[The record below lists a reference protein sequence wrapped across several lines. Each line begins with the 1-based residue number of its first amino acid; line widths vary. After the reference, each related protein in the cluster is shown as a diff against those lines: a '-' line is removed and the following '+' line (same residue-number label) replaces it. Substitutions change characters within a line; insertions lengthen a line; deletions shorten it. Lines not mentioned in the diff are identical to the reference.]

1 MAPLLTSSLIPS
13 LDPQPSTLDP
23 VVFFPMHVSFALF
36 ADAANLSQEGKLNIL
51 GVFDAVQVATLPAV
65 HPRAH
70 LVVRLKGNRT
80 DIGVHTMTLQWI
92 SPSGDELWNS
102 GGQIEITPPP
112 PTVTEMDFPLIAPVD
127 LPIDAAG
134 GYVMRISLD
143 NEQRADVRLQV
154 RVGASPMMPAN
165 GMVS

>member
-1 MAPLLTSSLIPS
+1 
-13 LDPQPSTLDP
+13 
-23 VVFFPMHVSFALF
+23 MHVSFALF

-51 GVFDAVQVATLPAV
+51 GVFDAVQVATVPAV

-92 SPSGDELWNS
+92 NPSGNELWNS

-154 RVGASPMMPAN
+154 RIGAPNPIMPAN
-165 GMVS
+165 DMVS

>member
-1 MAPLLTSSLIPS
+1 
-13 LDPQPSTLDP
+13 
-23 VVFFPMHVSFALF
+23 MHVYFALF
-36 ADAANLSQEGKLNIL
+36 ADAANHSQEGKLNIL

-92 SPSGDELWNS
+92 GPSGNELWNS

-112 PTVTEMDFPLIAPVD
+112 ATVTEMDFPLIAPVD
-127 LPIDAAG
+127 LPIDDAG

-154 RVGASPMMPAN
+154 RVGAQSPIIPASN
-165 GMVS
+165 GLVS

>member
-1 MAPLLTSSLIPS
+1 
-13 LDPQPSTLDP
+13 
-23 VVFFPMHVSFALF
+23 
-36 ADAANLSQEGKLNIL
+36 
-51 GVFDAVQVATLPAV
+51 VQVATLPAV

-154 RVGASPMMPAN
+154 RVGASPMLPTSN
-165 GMVS
+165 GLVS